1 MITKYIKDG
10 KGLDRFIAIFFG
22 LKYVRMA
29 LVEILDWKV
38 ECYDK

>member
-1 MITKYIKDG
+1 MDWINS
-10 KGLDRFIAIFFG
+10 LLSFFA
-22 LKYVRMA
+22 LNCDRMA